1 MILCNARTYLCR
13 TCKQIGYKNW
23 KNFKPYTQGTYFAFN
38 LFLFTFILSS
48 SCHIVS
54 QLIFLSSFDACF
66 LLFSSE
72 CIILFTID
80 FFFFYASFLV
90 FSRFSSYEEHLY
102 LSHYILCLILYPFLY
117 LLPHLFLYLIPHIF
131 LISSLTSSRFTLSIL
146 CNSNSRSFDFLI
158 FILSFPSSDSNHWWC
173 KESS

>member
-1 MILCNARTYLCR
+1 M
-13 TCKQIGYKNW
+13 
-23 KNFKPYTQGTYFAFN
+23 
-38 LFLFTFILSS
+38 FLFTFILSS
-48 SCHIVS
+48 SCRIVS

-66 LLFSSE
+66 FLFSSE

-80 FFFFYASFLV
+80 FFSFHDSFLV
-90 FSRFSSYEEHLY
+90 FSRTSSYEEHTY
-102 LSHYILCLILYPFLY
+102 LSHYILCLILYLFLYFLPHLFLY
-117 LLPHLFLYLIPHIF
+117 LLPHLFLYLIPHLF